1 MISDLQTL
9 SQLMIIKGP
18 SPLAASSPQMA
29 TCAHA
34 GRQTPR
40 DRRAAP
46 PRPWALEA
54 VVERVGT
61 LKRGGDVTRDH
72 NQTPGAPPRQRA
84 HGGASRSA
92 CGGGPLAGREGE
104 RPSVKATG
112 LGGGLSILPLGDQRN
127 TRTTSRHSSPQQPG
141 ESPTCVQSRRGT
153 SERTPLP
160 PSRSRTVTPL
170 GGRTF
175 KFVSRFRA
183 TPSAHATPVNCVAA
197 SPPGPAESK
206 PSPQHV
212 PSTGD
217 PERPTY
223 LNSTATFKVVQRA
236 RGRPLLAPELR
247 ARAPGLPGPATAAE
261 AETERQRDRPHTAY
275 APSGEWRKGAPPPQC
290 ESRFRGPSPKNDH

>member
-1 MISDLQTL
+1 MVKGCHVIPPGLPTGFRPTVEIWLKTFQRDFLSSVDFKKLVFASPRIHRDPQNPGLIPKICGDRNRPSPKSGGGGGANSLLESGGGGAPWGSPEQKKSSPKKFMISDLQTL

-141 ESPTCVQSRRGT
+141 ARA
-153 SERTPLP
+153 ERDQRAHAAPALPLP
-160 PSRSRTVTPL
+160 HRDATWRSNVQVRLP
-170 GGRTF
+170 
-175 KFVSRFRA
+175 VSCY
-183 TPSAHATPVNCVAA
+183 P
-197 SPPGPAESK
+197 
-206 PSPQHV
+206 
-212 PSTGD
+212 
-217 PERPTY
+217 
-223 LNSTATFKVVQRA
+223 
-236 RGRPLLAPELR
+236 LR
-247 ARAPGLPGPATAAE
+247 ARDP
-261 AETERQRDRPHTAY
+261 R
-275 APSGEWRKGAPPPQC
+275 
-290 ESRFRGPSPKNDH
+290 